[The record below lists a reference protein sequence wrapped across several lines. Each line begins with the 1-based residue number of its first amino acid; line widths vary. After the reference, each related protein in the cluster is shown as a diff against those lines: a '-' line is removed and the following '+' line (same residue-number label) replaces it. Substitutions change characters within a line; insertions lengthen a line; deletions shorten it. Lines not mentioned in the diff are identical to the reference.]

1 MSEML
6 AIKRRTG
13 VSRYAPSTRSIG
25 SGSSRGS
32 ESPIA
37 APTILKGPLSIL
49 WGPLPIEYGTS
60 YRSDSDA
67 GSITFASMTSAPI
80 RLYHLLYHGC
90 LLGCFLLGKRF
101 MSVVQLM
108 VLKPLLLPL
117 LPVDLLVRL
126 GQLNLRMA
134 LMIRLLYMMGRLL
147 DQQVLKSDKLAYYYL
162 CDMDPDEGRKEA
174 GTGRYGSS
182 DAYSD
187 AAIGGSGATLA
198 SSAAATLDVIPAT
211 GESAMGSAS
220 VGYGGSGT
228 DYGSPG
234 TAPTGICY

>member
-1 MSEML
+1 
-6 AIKRRTG
+6 
-13 VSRYAPSTRSIG
+13 
-25 SGSSRGS
+25 
-32 ESPIA
+32 
-37 APTILKGPLSIL
+37 
-49 WGPLPIEYGTS
+49 
-60 YRSDSDA
+60 
-67 GSITFASMTSAPI
+67 
-80 RLYHLLYHGC
+80 
-90 LLGCFLLGKRF
+90 
-101 MSVVQLM
+101 M

-117 LPVDLLVRL
+117 LVDLLVRL
-126 GQLNLRMA
+126 GQLFLRMA

-147 DQQVLKSDKLAYYYL
+147 DQQVLKSEKLAYYYL

-198 SSAAATLDVIPAT
+198 SSAAATFYVLPAT

-220 VGYGGSGT
+220 VGYGSGT

-234 TAPTGICY
+234 TAPTILRGSAHTHKILG